1 MNKRP
6 WLAAVLNFFFMGP
19 GYVYNGR
26 RIGLGIGW
34 TLAAIALTVVEQAP
48 VFSNGTSLQ
57 SASPIAFGLMFV
69 AVLVANTCFAID
81 GYREAKAL
89 NAAA

>member
-6 WLAAVLNFFFMGP
+6 WLAAALNFFFMGP

-26 RIGLGIGW
+26 RVGLGIGW

-48 VFSNGTSLQ
+48 VFVGGANLH

-69 AVLVANTCFAID
+69 AVFVANTCFAID

-89 NAAA
+89 NAA